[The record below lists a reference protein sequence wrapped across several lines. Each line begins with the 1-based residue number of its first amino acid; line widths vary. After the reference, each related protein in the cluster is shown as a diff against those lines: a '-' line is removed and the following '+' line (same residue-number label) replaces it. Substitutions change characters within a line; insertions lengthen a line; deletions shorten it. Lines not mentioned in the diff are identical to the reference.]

1 MNASS
6 LTSAFR
12 TVRGATL
19 VIAAVTLVA
28 CSSDPLS
35 STNGVIP
42 ARIVLTANT
51 TTALA
56 SVGDSAILT
65 ARVLDA
71 DGALV
76 NGSNLRVSFSPAG
89 VLDQVGNFTFRA
101 VRNGTVNVVVE
112 IDVGATGVKPVGYW
126 ADRIADSLTI
136 EVRQIP
142 VQIALAPVD
151 TAFTMLGSTRLLKA
165 TVTDAR
171 GNLMLDNFAPL
182 TWQSSD
188 ATVATVDSTGKVRS
202 FSEGV
207 ASISVATQRLATSA
221 VFTVRPRLAHTSCMV
236 YAPRRQ
242 TRKSCVTLDFIVHAP
257 SGGK

>member
-6 LTSAFR
+6 LTQTCR

-19 VIAAVTLVA
+19 VIAAITLVA

-51 TTALA
+51 TTPLA
-56 SVGDSAILT
+56 SLGDSATLT

-71 DGALV
+71 DGAVL
-76 NGSNLRVSFSPAG
+76 NGSTVRVSFSPAG
-89 VLDQVGNFTFRA
+89 VLEQVGTLTFRA
-101 VRNGTVNVVVE
+101 VRNGAVQVVVE
-112 IDVGATGVKPVGYW
+112 IDVGATGVRPVGYW

-136 EVRQIP
+136 QVRQIP
-142 VQIALAPVD
+142 VQIILAPVD
-151 TAFTMLGSTRLLKA
+151 TAFTMLGSTRLLKV

-171 GNLMLDNFAPL
+171 GNRMLDDVAPV

-188 ATVATVDSTGKVRS
+188 AKVATVDSTGKVQS
-202 FSEGV
+202 FGEGV
-207 ASISVATQRLATSA
+207 ANILVATQSLVTSA

-236 YAPRRQ
+236 YAPRRK
-242 TRKSCVTLDFIVHAP
+242 TRQSCVTLDFVVHAP
-257 SGGK
+257 LGVK